1 MDSMETLEPSPDEYV
16 VRRPARRSGTGAWTL
31 VDAASDTWV
40 VRTTGERASLLP
52 VLRDRDGVAH
62 YPTGEVPVRFAEP
75 PTDEALRVFAK
86 SQRVTLARRN
96 ALERRQATFAPAAP
110 EWLPDLVDRLA
121 AAPGVARAWAVT
133 LSRYA
138 GA

>member
-1 MDSMETLEPSPDEYV
+1 MTMETLEPSPGEYV
-16 VRRPARRSGTGAWTL
+16 VRRPAARSAADGAWTL
-31 VDAASDTWV
+31 VDAATDTWV
-40 VRTTGERASLLP
+40 LRSTAARASMLP

-62 YPTGEVPVRFAEP
+62 YPTGEVTVRFAEAP
-75 PTDEALRVFAK
+75 SDERLRAFAQ
-86 SQRVTLARRN
+86 SQRVSLARRN

-133 LSRYA
+133 LSRYTKA
-138 GA
+138 